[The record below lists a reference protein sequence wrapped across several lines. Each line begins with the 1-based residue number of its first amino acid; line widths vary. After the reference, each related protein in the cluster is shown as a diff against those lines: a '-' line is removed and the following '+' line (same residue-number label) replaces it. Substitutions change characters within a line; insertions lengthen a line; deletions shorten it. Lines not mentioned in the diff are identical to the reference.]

1 MLAEQVSQTDHF
13 TKYGIYKITDS
24 VEFNLPNV
32 EIKIKRVSENVF
44 SYVRKD
50 AEENLLEKMIPTKS
64 DELVLE
70 LSPIRPLN
78 HPAKRTNFVYLELET
93 PVFLS
98 EGSAAT
104 IFVRFPIE
112 IGVFLIHGDH
122 KDSLDW
128 FTCDPSNSRF
138 GLYGTPESGTLCK
151 YAKSE
156 IVESYEDSVPFVN
169 GVLEISIQNEL
180 DEGHSISKIVFPISD
195 NSLYYEDSKAILD
208 SIIATLKKKVTLEI
222 LDISSKS
229 IQTTWTRAPT
239 YEQTTTVKRLDM
251 GVD

>member
-1 MLAEQVSQTDHF
+1 MENQVSETENF
-13 TKYGIYKITDS
+13 PKYGIYKITDS
-24 VEFNLPNV
+24 LEINILNV

-50 AEENLLEKMIPTKS
+50 TEDNVSETMIPTKFN
-64 DELVLE
+64 EIAIE

-78 HPAKRTNFVYLELET
+78 YPAKRTSYVYLDLQT

-98 EGSAAT
+98 EDSAAT
-104 IFVRFPIE
+104 IFARCPIE
-112 IGVFLIHGDH
+112 VGVFLIHGDH

-128 FTCDPSNSRF
+128 FTCDPINSRF

-156 IVESYEDSVPFVN
+156 IVESYEDSIPFVN
-169 GVLEISIQNEL
+169 GVLEINIRNEL

-195 NSLYYEDSKAILD
+195 NSLYYKGSKTIMDAIT
-208 SIIATLKKKVTLEI
+208 AVLKKKLTLEI
-222 LDISSKS
+222 LDISSKH
-229 IQTTWTRAPT
+229 IETDWTLAPT
-239 YEQTTTVKRLDM
+239 FEHEEAVKRMDM
-251 GVD
+251 DVD